1 MEIDVS
7 GIMKTY
13 GASLDI
19 DFEGEIAGMDD
30 ISGEYV
36 LDGPVAFK
44 GTATRAKGV
53 VKLEGILSAEYAGIC
68 ARCLEKIRIEV
79 QLSIAEDYIRE
90 ASDGENPVQGGSA
103 GDKSESGIGYAGSV
117 AATEET
123 EDSEGRYFLYGNLL
137 VLDKALKDNLI
148 LNLPLKLLCRD
159 DCRGICP
166 GCGTDLN
173 KRVCSCNGNDRNSGI
188 MMEKLRD
195 LKL

>member
-36 LDGPVAFK
+36 LDEPVAFR
-44 GTATRAKGV
+44 GTATKATGV
-53 VKLEGILSAEYAGIC
+53 VKLKGLLSATYEGIC
-68 ARCLEKIRIEV
+68 ARCLEKMRIEV
-79 QLSIAEDYIRE
+79 QLSIAEDYIRKT
-90 ASDGENPVQGGSA
+90 SDGENTVPGGPA
-103 GDKSESGIGYAGSV
+103 GDKSESGIDFAGSGAV
-117 AATEET
+117 TEET
-123 EDSEGRYFLYGNLL
+123 EDSEGRYFLDGNLL
-137 VLDKALKDNLI
+137 VPDKALKDNLI

-173 KRVCSCNGNDRNSGI
+173 KRVCSCNGNGRNSGI